1 MTLSERR
8 RSTVYDLVRAGQSLR
23 DPQYQLPAWVT
34 IGDQSYLAVGDDNGN
49 GAKKLAVL
57 TDQAR
62 LVTTRIPTAYKV
74 AKAIRAGKGVTT
86 YRVDG
91 SDPFWIGDEALKRDG
106 DALPIGATSQR
117 LADTRQ
123 RNFNAACMVET
134 LLKAGYAPGVYPLA
148 VGFAVANE
156 EIEARAQSDGSEK
169 MGVSSDTRGALKTHL
184 NGQVFTVERIDPQ
197 GQLTSWTLRYEKV
210 IPQAQSIGTLFA
222 WSRTVDGVL
231 EADGIRRVAIIDI
244 GGGDMQLTEIELDPY
259 RMSAERLGSGTI
271 AIARELASKF
281 PRLRLSDAQAQHA
294 LESRT
299 IEESG
304 REVPIDAEVR
314 TAIQSAGQDLVGR
327 MLKVL
332 QQAGAYVLVTGGGVK
347 LEGLRVLIEERA
359 AAAGKTSPRNYT
371 IIDTTVADTLNAT
384 GAYLAV
390 VYAAAGL
397 KGV

>member
-1 MTLSERR
+1 MTLSERKR
-8 RSTVYDLVRAGQSLR
+8 ATVYDLVRAGQALH
-23 DPQYQLPAWVT
+23 DAEYQLPGWVT
-34 IGDQSYLAVGDDNGN
+34 IGEQRYLAVGDDNGN

-57 TDQAR
+57 TEQGR

-91 SDPFWIGDEALKRDG
+91 GDAFWIGEDALLRDG

-117 LADTRQ
+117 LADLRQ
-123 RNFNAACMVET
+123 RSFNAACMVET
-134 LLKAGYAPGVYPLA
+134 LIKAGYAPGTYPLA

-156 EIEARAQSDGSEK
+156 EIESRPQRDGSEK
-169 MGVSSDTRGALKTHL
+169 MGVSSDTRDALKTHL
-184 NGQVFTVERIDPQ
+184 NGQVFTVERVDPQ
-197 GQLTSWTLRYEKV
+197 GALTAWTLRYEKI

-231 EADGIRRVAIIDI
+231 EADGIRRVSIIDV
-244 GGGDMQLTEIELDPY
+244 GGGDMQLTEVELNPY

-271 AIARELASKF
+271 AIARELAGKF
-281 PRLRLSDAQAQHA
+281 PRLRLSDAQAQYA
-294 LESRT
+294 LETRT

-304 REVPIDAEVR
+304 RAVPIEPEV
-314 TAIQSAGQDLVGR
+314 TAAIQSAGQDLVGR

-347 LEGLRVLIEERA
+347 LAGLRALIEERA
-359 AAAGKTSPRNYT
+359 AAAGKLSPRNYT
-371 IIDTTVADTLNAT
+371 VIDPTVADILNAT